1 MRLRFSQSA
10 RKHRIGRAHA
20 LHVINNY
27 PPTALPV
34 DDNEDPKLFWTGE
47 DDRGVGLE
55 IVGVELEAD
64 DVLLIIHVM
73 PTHYRDR

>member
-1 MRLRFSQSA
+1 MRLRFTQSA

-27 PPTALPV
+27 FPTALPLQ
-34 DDNEDPKLFWTGE
+34 DDEDPKLLWLGD
-47 DDRGVGLE
+47 DDRGVELE